1 MQDAL
6 LALIAPAADSFG
18 RSARLA
24 PNRRHQAV
32 LMRVKTTCT
41 QCLAALEAG
50 APVDLLSMD
59 IQSILETIGE
69 ISGETSPD
77 EVLDAVFSRFCIGK

>member
-1 MQDAL
+1 ML
-6 LALIAPAADSFG
+6 FRSDSFG

-32 LMRVKTTCT
+32 LMRVEAACT

-50 APVDLLSMD
+50 APVDLLSVDM
-59 IQSILETIGE
+59 QSILETIGE